1 MSGGIWAIFLHT
13 SENRTTEICKSK
25 DPAYIFF
32 FLLAFITDVKGQGHI
47 TKEKRLIDL
56 FGFCHLRDTESFF
69 LI

>member
-1 MSGGIWAIFLHT
+1 MFGLSFCT
-13 SENRTTEICKSK
+13 QVKTTPLKSAGPK
-25 DPAYIFF
+25 DPVYIFF

-69 LI
+69 LM